1 MHCHL
6 SERGLPQVMKSD
18 DLRKRKQAL
27 EEEERVRWGSHH
39 TWEEEIA
46 VPPPLLL
53 LGREERQPA
62 GDARESLGQ
71 TVQTQALQSDRCRA
85 ESKYRFAVKM
95 VANRFHRK

>member
-1 MHCHL
+1 
-6 SERGLPQVMKSD
+6 
-18 DLRKRKQAL
+18 
-27 EEEERVRWGSHH
+27 
-39 TWEEEIA
+39 

-95 VANRFHRK
+95 GANRFHRK